1 MSDAYCVIADLSI
14 AIRSEALDG
23 FDQAIL
29 QDCIDGAADKIDGYL
44 RDRFT
49 LPLTKWDRAIR
60 RCCAILAVYDAVMA
74 RGLNPANAP
83 GDEQLQTRYD
93 TEIEWLRD
101 IANNRTTPDVIDSS
115 PQGQEA
121 VSSARA
127 EVDSNVQRGFQG
139 GDGDYYGRIAF
150 QGRRRH

>member
-1 MSDAYCVIADLSI
+1 MASAAYCTIADLSL

-23 FDQAIL
+23 FDQTVL
-29 QDCIDGAADKIDGYL
+29 QDCIDGAADTIDGYL

-49 LPLTKWDRAIR
+49 LPLTRWDKAIR
-60 RCCAILAVYDAVMA
+60 RCCAILAVYDAMMA
-74 RGLNPANAP
+74 RGLNATSA
-83 GDEQLQTRYD
+83 GDEQLQIRYD
-93 TEIEWLRD
+93 TSIGWLRD

-115 PQGQEA
+115 PRGQEA

-127 EVDSNVQRGFQG
+127 EVDSNSQRGFQR

-150 QGRRRH
+150 QGRRRW

>member
-1 MSDAYCVIADLSI
+1 MSAAYCTIADLSL

-23 FDQAIL
+23 FDQAVL

-49 LPLTKWDRAIR
+49 LPLTKWDKAIR
-60 RCCAILAVYDAVMA
+60 RCCAILAVYDAVIA
-74 RGLNPANAP
+74 RGLNPANAA
-83 GDEQLQTRYD
+83 GDEQLQIRHD
-93 TEIEWLRD
+93 TEIGWLRD

-115 PQGQEA
+115 PQGAEA

-127 EVDSNVQRGFQG
+127 EVDSNVQRGYQRG
-139 GDGDYYGRIAF
+139 TGDSYERIAF
-150 QGRRRH
+150 QGRRRS

>member
-1 MSDAYCVIADLSI
+1 MSTAYCTIADLGL

-49 LPLTKWDRAIR
+49 LPLTKWDKAIR
-60 RCCAILAVYDAVMA
+60 RCCAILAVYDAMIA
-74 RGLNPANAP
+74 RGLNATNAS
-83 GDEQLQTRYD
+83 GDEQLQVRHD
-93 TEIEWLRD
+93 TEIGWLRD

-115 PQGQEA
+115 ALGAEA
-121 VSSARA
+121 VSAARA
-127 EVDSNVQRGFQG
+127 QCDSNVQRGFQR
-139 GDGDYYGRIAF
+139 GDGDCYGRIAF
-150 QGRRRH
+150 QGRRGR